1 MNVTATAPARPSA
14 ARNAGSKN
22 IGAIVVGGDYRGLG
36 VVRSL
41 GRRGIPVWVLA
52 GKDDA
57 LARFSRYVR
66 RTVWVAELGSP
77 DLVPKLL
84 ELAESNGLEGWALIP
99 TADETAA
106 MLSRDRETL
115 ARRFVMTVPAWE
127 VLRWMYDKRL
137 TYELADDVGVDHPWT
152 AYPQN
157 AMDIETL
164 ECQFPVI
171 LKPAI
176 KPAFNR
182 LTAAK
187 AWRVDGRPE
196 LLKRYD
202 EACSLVAPDTL
213 MVQQVVPGG
222 GESQFSFAALCLDG
236 SVLASATA
244 RRSRQYP
251 ADFGR
256 ASTYVETVEAP
267 DVEEP
272 ARRLLSAVGYTG
284 LAEIEFK
291 RDSRTGRLLLLDVN
305 PRVWG
310 WHSLCARAGV
320 DFPFLLW
327 QLSRGEELQEVR
339 ARPGERWVRLSTD
352 LPTACWEILRGRL
365 SARGYV
371 RSLRGPVEGA
381 IFVRDDPIPGFVE
394 PALLAS
400 VAAKR
405 LARGTGL

>member
-1 MNVTATAPARPSA
+1 
-14 ARNAGSKN
+14 
-22 IGAIVVGGDYRGLG
+22 
-36 VVRSL
+36 
-41 GRRGIPVWVLA
+41 
-52 GKDDA
+52 
-57 LARFSRYVR
+57 
-66 RTVWVAELGSP
+66 
-77 DLVPKLL
+77 
-84 ELAESNGLEGWALIP
+84 
-99 TADETAA
+99 
-106 MLSRDRETL
+106 
-115 ARRFVMTVPAWE
+115 MTVPPWE

-137 TYELADDVGVDHPWT
+137 TYELADDVGVEHPWT
-152 AYPQN
+152 AYPRN
-157 AMDIETL
+157 AAEVETL

-171 LKPAI
+171 LKPAV
-176 KPAFNR
+176 KPVFNR

-187 AWRVDGRPE
+187 AWRVDSRCE

-202 EACSLVAPDTL
+202 EACALVAADTL

-244 RRSRQYP
+244 RRTRQYP

-267 DVEEP
+267 GVESP
-272 ARRLLSAVGYTG
+272 ASRLLSATGYTG

-291 RDSRTGRLLLLDVN
+291 RDSQTGRLLLLDAN

-310 WHSLCARAGV
+310 WHSLGARAGV

-327 QLSRGEELQEVR
+327 QLSRGEELQEAR
-339 ARPGERWVRLSTD
+339 ARTGERWVRLSTD
-352 LPTACWEILRGRL
+352 LPNACWEILHGRL
-365 SARGYV
+365 SARGYL

-381 IFVRDDPIPGFVE
+381 IFAHDDPIPGLVE
-394 PALLAS
+394 AAVLAS

>member
-1 MNVTATAPARPSA
+1 
-14 ARNAGSKN
+14 
-22 IGAIVVGGDYRGLG
+22 
-36 VVRSL
+36 
-41 GRRGIPVWVLA
+41 
-52 GKDDA
+52 
-57 LARFSRYVR
+57 
-66 RTVWVAELGSP
+66 
-77 DLVPKLL
+77 
-84 ELAESNGLEGWALIP
+84 
-99 TADETAA
+99 
-106 MLSRDRETL
+106 MLSRHRETL

-127 VLRWMYDKRL
+127 ILRWMYDKRL
-137 TYELADDVGVDHPWT
+137 TYALADEVGVAHPWT

-157 AMDIETL
+157 ATDVEAL
-164 ECQFPVI
+164 DCRFPVI
-171 LKPAI
+171 LKPAV
-176 KPAFNR
+176 KPVFNR

-187 AWRVDGRPE
+187 VWRVDSRRE

-202 EACSLVAPDTL
+202 EACTLVAPDTL
-213 MVQQVVPGG
+213 MVQEVVPGG
-222 GESQFSFAALCLDG
+222 GESQFSFAALCHGG

-244 RRSRQYP
+244 RRTRQYP

-267 DVEEP
+267 SVEEP
-272 ARRLLSAVGYTG
+272 ARRLLSAAGYTG
-284 LAEIEFK
+284 LAEAEFK
-291 RDSRTGRLLLLDVN
+291 RDSSTGQLLLLDVN

-327 QLSRGEELQEVR
+327 RLSRDEELQEVT

-352 LPTACWEILRGRL
+352 LPTACWEILHGRL
-365 SARGYV
+365 SARGYL

-381 IFVRDDPIPGFVE
+381 IFVHDDPIPGLVE
-394 PALLAS
+394 AALLAS